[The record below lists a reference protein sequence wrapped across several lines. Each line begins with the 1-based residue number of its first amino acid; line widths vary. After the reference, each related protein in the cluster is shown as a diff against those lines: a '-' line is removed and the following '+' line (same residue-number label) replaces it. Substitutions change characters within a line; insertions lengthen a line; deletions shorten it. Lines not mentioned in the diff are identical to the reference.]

1 MRLFRNDGNF
11 RYEGTVHNQPR
22 FSPPVGKLDIIIGH
36 YGYVVNDKEIM
47 DRKFNRTVALLEKEL
62 KNDFKLKYFDL
73 ELFEI
78 EAIKNIKE
86 LLSKKGVLE
95 SKELIQTILNDMD
108 V

>member
-1 MRLFRNDGNF
+1 MK
-11 RYEGTVHNQPR
+11 YELIKKE
-22 FSPPVGKLDIIIGH
+22 F
-36 YGYVVNDKEIM
+36 NDKLEELKLKHGEFYY
-47 DRKFNRTVALLEKEL
+47 DKWNYYEEEKEL

-86 LLSKKGVLE
+86 LLSKKGVPE
-95 SKELIQTILNDMD
+95 TKELIQKILNDLE